1 MPSPSGPST
10 AKPMPTMKRSI
21 LVLLALSLLTFTG
34 CATLQKLF
42 KKPRVTFKTAR
53 LSNASLSDATV
64 DVVYSVDNPN
74 TFGLSLAKVDYA
86 FFVEGKQV
94 VAGSPRKGLELKPR
108 GSSEL
113 VFPANVKFADI
124 VPVVETF
131 LNKDVATFKAQ
142 GSLGIETPIG
152 VISFP
157 LEQEGTFEIPKIPNV
172 QFEAPRISNISL
184 TGATVEFP
192 LNITNRN
199 SFPLPVARIAGD
211 LKVAGASVGSLSTPD
226 LGMLDGK
233 GTRQVTLPLTINFAR
248 AASAATALRGGNAQ
262 VTWSAN
268 VTSGSQN
275 LPLNIGQLLQFKR

>member
-1 MPSPSGPST
+1 
-10 AKPMPTMKRSI
+10 MPTMKRSL
-21 LVLLALSLLTFTG
+21 LVLLALSLLTLTG
-34 CATLQKLF
+34 CATLKKLF
-42 KKPRVTFKTAR
+42 KRPRVTFKTAR
-53 LSNASLSDATV
+53 LANASLSDATV
-64 DVVYSVDNPN
+64 DVVYQVDNPN
-74 TFGLSLAKVDYA
+74 AFGLSLAKVDYA

-94 VAGSPRKGLELKPR
+94 VAGSPHKGLELKPR

-124 VPVVETF
+124 VPVVQTF
-131 LNKDVATFKAQ
+131 LNKDAATFRVQ
-142 GSLGIETPIG
+142 GSLGIETPVG

-172 QFEAPRISNISL
+172 QFDAPRISSISL

-199 SFPLPVARIAGD
+199 SFPLPIARIAGD
-211 LKVAGASVGSLSTPD
+211 LKVAGASVGNLTTPD

-262 VTWSAN
+262 VTWNAN